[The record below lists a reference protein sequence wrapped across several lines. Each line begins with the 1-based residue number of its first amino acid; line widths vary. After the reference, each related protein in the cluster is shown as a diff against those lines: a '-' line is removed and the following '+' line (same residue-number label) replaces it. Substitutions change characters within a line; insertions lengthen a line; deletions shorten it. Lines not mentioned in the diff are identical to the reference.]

1 MKLLGPYRIWA
12 ILSVLAL
19 VMLLTAGVASATNK
33 WNGYHW
39 PSDKLSPTVVD
50 NTGEPISNTG
60 EAIFDV
66 NDEVSE
72 WADLGTLIQ
81 PTSGTSGDV
90 EVVVTRMRPHYLGV
104 ARIWVD
110 EFDHIGKGRVELNK
124 RYLNSL
130 TSDEWDHVLCQE
142 LGHIWAMA
150 HSVGDDPSCMRGS
163 DVLGLY
169 TSPSGVHDK
178 DTLNDIY
185 VGHTDTSPPD
195 DGGGSGGGDCDR
207 NPAWKCRG
215 SSNSSSGRWV
225 TIHEFP
231 AP

>member
-1 MKLLGPYRIWA
+1 M
-12 ILSVLAL
+12 
-19 VMLLTAGVASATNK
+19 VMLLTAGVASADNK

-39 PSDKLSPTVVD
+39 PSDNLSPTVVD
-50 NTGEPISNTG
+50 NTGETT
-60 EAIFDV
+60 IFDV
-66 NDEVSE
+66 PAAVTE
-72 WADLGTLIQ
+72 WAGLGTLIQ
-81 PTSGTSGDV
+81 PTSGTPGSSGDV
-90 EVVVTRMRPHYLGV
+90 EVVVTNMRPHYLGV

-169 TSPSGVHDK
+169 TSPSDHDK
-178 DTLNDIY
+178 ETLTAIY
-185 VGHTDTSPPD
+185 PTDHTDASPPD
-195 DGGGSGGGDCDR
+195 DGGSSGGGDCDR
-207 NPAWKCRG
+207 NPAGKCRG

-225 TIHEFP
+225 TIHEFL

>member
-19 VMLLTAGVASATNK
+19 VMLLTAGVASADNK

-39 PSDKLSPTVVD
+39 PSDNLSPTVVD
-50 NTGEPISNTG
+50 NTGEPT
-60 EAIFDV
+60 IFNV
-66 NDEVSE
+66 RAAVEE
-72 WADLGTLIQ
+72 WALLNTPIQ
-81 PTSGTSGDV
+81 PKLDSPGVV
-90 EVVVTRMRPHYLGV
+90 EVVVTKMRPHYLGV

-110 EFDHIGKGRVELNK
+110 EFDHIGKGRVELNE

-130 TSDEWDHVLCQE
+130 SLAEWDHVLCQE

-150 HSVGDDPSCMRGS
+150 HSDVVDDPSCMRGS
-163 DVLGLY
+163 DVLGSH
-169 TSPSGVHDK
+169 TSPSDHDK
-178 DTLNDIY
+178 VTLTGIY
-185 VGHTDTSPPD
+185 PTDHSDTSPPD
-195 DGGGSGGGDCDR
+195 DGGSSGGGDCDR
-207 NPAWKCRG
+207 NPAGKCRG

-225 TIHEFP
+225 TIHEFL